1 MDWDWKLFGV
11 YPPFWI
17 HKFQNIPGLEP
28 FLIWSYRNLNII
40 ASAAFVLLL
49 LNTKFLKRFILT
61 IYVATM
67 MSFPI
72 WVSVPA
78 ISPIG
83 MYVNNNLKAS
93 VPKDIATYIKSYP
106 VTVRLAVDST
116 IIDAT
121 FTGLGRYPISTFP
134 SMHAAWAFIIGCFV
148 FKLRPPA
155 IIVFLPFLIGTT
167 LGAVYVAQHYSVD
180 IMAGFLIA
188 ALAMLITGYIEKKY
202 AEKECRDIG
211 VGPNVVNLRKMVRKR
226 A

>member
-1 MDWDWKLFGV
+1 
-11 YPPFWI
+11 
-17 HKFQNIPGLEP
+17 
-28 FLIWSYRNLNII
+28 
-40 ASAAFVLLL
+40 